1 MESSR
6 AERFAPQTVSAI
18 SRMMESYSKSIQSIR
33 DINRTQAI
41 VQTLPPIETYTAN
54 IIEQKDLPSTLEKI
68 RYKVLEGEEFL
79 PVEKAVYRVIEILQS
94 DDAAILPVPI
104 LCYAPNSVNELQSDI
119 ESNLSDSGISDSEL
133 NIFANLNSA
142 ETFKKT
148 QPVLDSRNYAFS
160 QKQTAS
166 SNTTV

>member
-1 MESSR
+1 
-6 AERFAPQTVSAI
+6 
-18 SRMMESYSKSIQSIR
+18 SKSIQSIR

-94 DDAAILPVPI
+94 DDAAIFGKKH
-104 LCYAPNSVNELQSDI
+104 NF
-119 ESNLSDSGISDSEL
+119 L
-133 NIFANLNSA
+133 NPKRVVSF
-142 ETFKKT
+142 
-148 QPVLDSRNYAFS
+148 
-160 QKQTAS
+160 
-166 SNTTV
+166 